1 MAIKVKSFPPVAG
14 DRPTVLILGL
24 RPGLESLR
32 VGQYYAHP
40 CNAFWDI
47 MGHICGARAAA
58 EYTERIERLKR
69 AGIALWDVLR
79 YCVCRGY
86 LDAAMGETSEVANN
100 LGAFL
105 ATHPDIRCICF
116 NGAPA
121 ARAFE
126 KYARPNLHL
135 DLLAPLRLITLPC
148 SSRANTRLSVEAKL
162 KQWQVVA
169 QYLDTGPRQQED
181 SLLLTTC
188 VAVGKTEPEPR
199 L

>member
-1 MAIKVKSFPPVAG
+1 MAIKVKSFTPMAG

-32 VGQYYAHP
+32 VGQYYVHP

-58 EYTERIERLKR
+58 EYAERIERLKR

-79 YCVCRGY
+79 YCVCRGC
-86 LDAAMGETSEVANN
+86 LDAPQGETREVANN

-105 ATHPDIRCICF
+105 ATHPDIRCIGF

-121 ARAFE
+121 ARAFDR
-126 KYARPNLHL
+126 YVRPDLHV
-135 DLLAPLRLITLPC
+135 DLPATLRLITLPC
-148 SSRANTRLSVEAKL
+148 SSRANTRLSVKAKL

-169 QYLDTGPRQQED
+169 QYLDPGPRQPEN
-181 SLLLTTC
+181 SLPLTAC
-188 VAVGKTEPEPR
+188 VAAGKMEPEPR